1 MNMKPTD
8 RNHTHTYIYIY
19 WYILG
24 ILYWWKSK
32 SISSDSRQCWRF
44 LPVLSCSYCK
54 LSWSCLGLC
63 LRPIRQISLP
73 DCELHEYGRR
83 LESSTR
89 SPLVNVLACSG
100 FMRLP
105 DWVCVFVC
113 VCGGALSCN
122 WFMLMGLPN
131 ICSTLA
137 NVMMMIISHV
147 CHCCKTVIRV
157 WPAVVDICKEK
168 LNKARQ
174 VSGSGHTSRYP
185 VDS

>member
-8 RNHTHTYIYIY
+8 RNPQDTHPHIRIY

-32 SISSDSRQCWRF
+32 SISSDSRQSWRF
-44 LPVLSCSYCK
+44 LSVLSCSYCK
-54 LSWSCLGLC
+54 LSWSWSCLGLC

-83 LESSTR
+83 LASSTR

-105 DWVCVFVC
+105 VWVCVCTC
-113 VCGGALSCN
+113 VWGC
-122 WFMLMGLPN
+122 F
-131 ICSTLA
+131 
-137 NVMMMIISHV
+137 
-147 CHCCKTVIRV
+147 
-157 WPAVVDICKEK
+157 K
-168 LNKARQ
+168 LQLIYVNGFAKYLQ
-174 VSGSGHTSRYP
+174 HFGERY
-185 VDS
+185 DDDY